1 MSNVRNGSVHELYE
15 RSTYERILLSEP
27 FIENYAISNELSTEL
42 SNVSLKPIHEHR
54 RVSRRDREPSRIP
67 LRTMELLRN
76 MSRKVRMFFC
86 ERIRSTIPKSPKLC
100 CYVTARAQENVAKFT
115 LKCSEKFNHRIIMLK
130 RRVSQYLSLFSW
142 NKLTSLPKTQSHE
155 IKYCEFKLSR
165 DIKKN
170 RGPTPV

>member
-42 SNVSLKPIHEHR
+42 SDVSLKPIHEHR

-86 ERIRSTIPKSPKLC
+86 ERIRSTIPKSPKLY

-130 RRVSQYLSLFSW
+130 RRVSQYLSLFS
-142 NKLTSLPKTQSHE
+142 
-155 IKYCEFKLSR
+155 
-165 DIKKN
+165 
-170 RGPTPV
+170 